1 MKKLKTD
8 LKAILKALN
17 GLVQKLEK
25 WQNNL
30 ILKAWGQTPILD

>member
-8 LKAILKALN
+8 LEAILKALN

-30 ILKAWGQTPILD
+30 ILKAWGQL